1 MPSKKAKKKELG
13 PKYEVKPVEVEPD
26 EVEPDKEEPDEV
38 EPDGGD
44 EDESR
49 VSLGGNSAHGELS
62 Y

>member
-1 MPSKKAKKKELG
+1 M
-13 PKYEVKPVEVEPD
+13 KPVEVEPD
-26 EVEPDKEEPDEV
+26 EVEPDEEEPDEV